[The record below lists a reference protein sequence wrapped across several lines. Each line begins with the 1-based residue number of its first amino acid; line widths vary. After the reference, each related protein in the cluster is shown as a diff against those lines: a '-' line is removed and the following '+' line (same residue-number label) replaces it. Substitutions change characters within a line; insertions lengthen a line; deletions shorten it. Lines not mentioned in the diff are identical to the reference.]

1 MRRLSDSWT
10 DESVVKGRVVQAGD
24 INLEVSS
31 THTVFKTLGLTEV
44 IQGVTV
50 VERKGKV

>member
-10 DESVVKGRVVQAGD
+10 YESVVKGRAVQVGD

-31 THTVFKTLGLTEV
+31 AHIVFKTLGLTEV

-50 VERKGKV
+50 IERKEKV